1 MTSTENNLYKRVCDV
16 VNEAKT
22 PARVRK
28 ALQKACIRFSD
39 TTELHAYFNLEI
51 PVSDGR
57 IRIYVPHKERHCVVQ
72 RMTKTKMVYSGVP
85 VFFG

>member
-22 PARVRK
+22 PAKVRK
-28 ALQKACIRFSD
+28 ALQKASIRFSD
-39 TTELHAYFNLEI
+39 TTELHAYFHLEI
-51 PVSDGR
+51 PVSDGL
-57 IRIYVPHKERHCVVQ
+57 IRIYVPYKERHCVVQ
-72 RMTKTKMVYSGVP
+72 RMVKTKMEYSGIP